1 MDIDTFIHEA
11 IFGEKEQHRIFYYLM
26 WENLQEVGYVITDE
40 SGYEIDS
47 VFKAVALQ
55 NLVGEFAYRLY
66 DTVNETGYEDVLEY
80 LGTLAIGEDD
90 ILQYCENDP
99 EILVEPEDFE
109 LTVKNAL
116 DTITERTAD
125 KLLEEFSADDLLT
138 TCLPPLMTLSKTL
151 PTSLR
156 TRTNFRP
163 LWTPTQTSWTTIKRN
178 TRLLCAGWKAV
189 WSAERMTNIYT
200 KRDLDSGPFCFVS
213 SVIYCSCF
221 HCRLC
226 SRQRVAAGQS
236 RPSRQTWRRS
246 CAPFLPWYNHCCN
259 NR

>member
-125 KLLEEFSADDLLT
+125 KLLEEFSADDLFDYLFT
-138 TCLPPLMTLSKTL
+138 ATYDFEQDFTYDFEDTDEFQAFVDSNADQLDNYKEEYP
-151 PTSLR
+151 
-156 TRTNFRP
+156 
-163 LWTPTQTSWTTIKRN
+163 
-178 TRLLCAGWKAV
+178 AV
-189 WSAERMTNIYT
+189 MRWVEGGMV
-200 KRDLDSGPFCFVS
+200 C
-213 SVIYCSCF
+213 
-221 HCRLC
+221 
-226 SRQRVAAGQS
+226 
-236 RPSRQTWRRS
+236 
-246 CAPFLPWYNHCCN
+246 
-259 NR
+259 

>member
-125 KLLEEFSADDLLT
+125 KLLEEFSADDLFDYLF
-138 TCLPPLMTLSKTL
+138 
-151 PTSLR
+151 TSTYDFEQDFTYEFEDTDEFQAFVDSNADQLD
-156 TRTNFRP
+156 NYKEEYP
-163 LWTPTQTSWTTIKRN
+163 
-178 TRLLCAGWKAV
+178 AV
-189 WSAERMTNIYT
+189 MRWVEGGMV
-200 KRDLDSGPFCFVS
+200 C
-213 SVIYCSCF
+213 
-221 HCRLC
+221 
-226 SRQRVAAGQS
+226 
-236 RPSRQTWRRS
+236 
-246 CAPFLPWYNHCCN
+246 
-259 NR
+259 

>member
-90 ILQYCENDP
+90 ILQYCESDP

-125 KLLEEFSADDLLT
+125 KLLEEFSADDLFDYLFT
-138 TCLPPLMTLSKTL
+138 ATYDFEQDFNYEFEDTDEFQAFVDSNADQLDNYKEEYP
-151 PTSLR
+151 
-156 TRTNFRP
+156 
-163 LWTPTQTSWTTIKRN
+163 
-178 TRLLCAGWKAV
+178 AV
-189 WSAERMTNIYT
+189 MRWVEGGMV
-200 KRDLDSGPFCFVS
+200 C
-213 SVIYCSCF
+213 
-221 HCRLC
+221 
-226 SRQRVAAGQS
+226 
-236 RPSRQTWRRS
+236 
-246 CAPFLPWYNHCCN
+246 
-259 NR
+259 

>member
-125 KLLEEFSADDLLT
+125 KLLEEFSADDLFDYLFTATYYFEQDLT
-138 TCLPPLMTLSKTL
+138 YEFEDTDEFQAFVDSNADQLDNYKEEYP
-151 PTSLR
+151 
-156 TRTNFRP
+156 
-163 LWTPTQTSWTTIKRN
+163 
-178 TRLLCAGWKAV
+178 AV
-189 WSAERMTNIYT
+189 MRWVEGGMV
-200 KRDLDSGPFCFVS
+200 C
-213 SVIYCSCF
+213 
-221 HCRLC
+221 
-226 SRQRVAAGQS
+226 
-236 RPSRQTWRRS
+236 
-246 CAPFLPWYNHCCN
+246 
-259 NR
+259 

>member
-99 EILVEPEDFE
+99 EILEDFE

-125 KLLEEFSADDLLT
+125 KLLEEFSADDLFDYLFT
-138 TCLPPLMTLSKTL
+138 ATYDFEQDFTYEFEDTDEFQAFVDSNADQLDNYKEEYP
-151 PTSLR
+151 
-156 TRTNFRP
+156 
-163 LWTPTQTSWTTIKRN
+163 
-178 TRLLCAGWKAV
+178 AV
-189 WSAERMTNIYT
+189 MRWVEGGMV
-200 KRDLDSGPFCFVS
+200 C
-213 SVIYCSCF
+213 
-221 HCRLC
+221 
-226 SRQRVAAGQS
+226 
-236 RPSRQTWRRS
+236 
-246 CAPFLPWYNHCCN
+246 
-259 NR
+259 

>member
-125 KLLEEFSADDLLT
+125 KLLAEFSADDLFDYLFT
-138 TCLPPLMTLSKTL
+138 ATYDFEQDFTYEVEDTDEFQAFVDSNADQLDNYKEEYP
-151 PTSLR
+151 
-156 TRTNFRP
+156 
-163 LWTPTQTSWTTIKRN
+163 
-178 TRLLCAGWKAV
+178 AV
-189 WSAERMTNIYT
+189 MRWVEGGMV
-200 KRDLDSGPFCFVS
+200 C
-213 SVIYCSCF
+213 
-221 HCRLC
+221 
-226 SRQRVAAGQS
+226 
-236 RPSRQTWRRS
+236 
-246 CAPFLPWYNHCCN
+246 
-259 NR
+259 

>member
-109 LTVKNAL
+109 LTAKNAL

-125 KLLEEFSADDLLT
+125 KLLEEFSADDLFDYLFT
-138 TCLPPLMTLSKTL
+138 ATYAFEQDFTYEFEDTDEFQAFVDSNADQLDNYKEEYP
-151 PTSLR
+151 
-156 TRTNFRP
+156 
-163 LWTPTQTSWTTIKRN
+163 
-178 TRLLCAGWKAV
+178 AV
-189 WSAERMTNIYT
+189 MRWVEGGMV
-200 KRDLDSGPFCFVS
+200 C
-213 SVIYCSCF
+213 
-221 HCRLC
+221 
-226 SRQRVAAGQS
+226 
-236 RPSRQTWRRS
+236 
-246 CAPFLPWYNHCCN
+246 
-259 NR
+259 

>member
-125 KLLEEFSADDLLT
+125 KLLEEFSADDLFDYLFT
-138 TCLPPLMTLSKTL
+138 ATYDFEQDFTYEFVDTDEFQAFVDSNADQLDNYKEEYP
-151 PTSLR
+151 
-156 TRTNFRP
+156 
-163 LWTPTQTSWTTIKRN
+163 
-178 TRLLCAGWKAV
+178 AV
-189 WSAERMTNIYT
+189 MRWVEGGMV
-200 KRDLDSGPFCFVS
+200 C
-213 SVIYCSCF
+213 
-221 HCRLC
+221 
-226 SRQRVAAGQS
+226 
-236 RPSRQTWRRS
+236 
-246 CAPFLPWYNHCCN
+246 
-259 NR
+259 

>member
-66 DTVNETGYEDVLEY
+66 DTVNETGYEDVLEH
-80 LGTLAIGEDD
+80 LGTLAIG
-90 ILQYCENDP
+90 
-99 EILVEPEDFE
+99 VEPEDFE

-125 KLLEEFSADDLLT
+125 KLLEEFSADDLFDYLFT
-138 TCLPPLMTLSKTL
+138 ATYDFEQDFTYEFEDTEEFQAFVDSNADQLDNYKEEYP
-151 PTSLR
+151 
-156 TRTNFRP
+156 
-163 LWTPTQTSWTTIKRN
+163 
-178 TRLLCAGWKAV
+178 AV
-189 WSAERMTNIYT
+189 MRWVEGGMV
-200 KRDLDSGPFCFVS
+200 C
-213 SVIYCSCF
+213 
-221 HCRLC
+221 
-226 SRQRVAAGQS
+226 
-236 RPSRQTWRRS
+236 
-246 CAPFLPWYNHCCN
+246 
-259 NR
+259 

>member
-125 KLLEEFSADDLLT
+125 KLLEEFSADDLFDYLFT
-138 TCLPPLMTLSKTL
+138 ATYDFAQDFTYEFEDTDEFQAFVDSNADQLDNYKEEYP
-151 PTSLR
+151 
-156 TRTNFRP
+156 
-163 LWTPTQTSWTTIKRN
+163 
-178 TRLLCAGWKAV
+178 AV
-189 WSAERMTNIYT
+189 MRWVEGGMV
-200 KRDLDSGPFCFVS
+200 C
-213 SVIYCSCF
+213 
-221 HCRLC
+221 
-226 SRQRVAAGQS
+226 
-236 RPSRQTWRRS
+236 
-246 CAPFLPWYNHCCN
+246 
-259 NR
+259 

>member
-125 KLLEEFSADDLLT
+125 KLLEEFSADDLFDYLF
-138 TCLPPLMTLSKTL
+138 
-151 PTSLR
+151 TSTYDFEQDFTYEFEDTEEFQAFVDSNADQLD
-156 TRTNFRP
+156 NYKEEYP
-163 LWTPTQTSWTTIKRN
+163 
-178 TRLLCAGWKAV
+178 AV
-189 WSAERMTNIYT
+189 MRWVEGGMV
-200 KRDLDSGPFCFVS
+200 C
-213 SVIYCSCF
+213 
-221 HCRLC
+221 
-226 SRQRVAAGQS
+226 
-236 RPSRQTWRRS
+236 
-246 CAPFLPWYNHCCN
+246 
-259 NR
+259 

>member
-125 KLLEEFSADDLLT
+125 KLLEEFSADDLLDYLFT
-138 TCLPPLMTLSKTL
+138 ATYDFEQVFTYEFEDTDEFQAFVDSNADQLDNYKEEYP
-151 PTSLR
+151 
-156 TRTNFRP
+156 
-163 LWTPTQTSWTTIKRN
+163 
-178 TRLLCAGWKAV
+178 AV
-189 WSAERMTNIYT
+189 MRWVEGGMV
-200 KRDLDSGPFCFVS
+200 C
-213 SVIYCSCF
+213 
-221 HCRLC
+221 
-226 SRQRVAAGQS
+226 
-236 RPSRQTWRRS
+236 
-246 CAPFLPWYNHCCN
+246 
-259 NR
+259 

>member
-125 KLLEEFSADDLLT
+125 KLLEEFSADDLFDYLFT
-138 TCLPPLMTLSKTL
+138 ATYYFEQDFTYEFEDTDEFQAFVDSNADQLDNYKEEYP
-151 PTSLR
+151 
-156 TRTNFRP
+156 
-163 LWTPTQTSWTTIKRN
+163 
-178 TRLLCAGWKAV
+178 AV
-189 WSAERMTNIYT
+189 MRWVEGGMV
-200 KRDLDSGPFCFVS
+200 C
-213 SVIYCSCF
+213 
-221 HCRLC
+221 
-226 SRQRVAAGQS
+226 
-236 RPSRQTWRRS
+236 
-246 CAPFLPWYNHCCN
+246 
-259 NR
+259 

>member
-99 EILVEPEDFE
+99 ELLVEPEDFE

-125 KLLEEFSADDLLT
+125 KLLEEFSADDLFDYLFT
-138 TCLPPLMTLSKTL
+138 ATYDFEQDFTYEFEDTDEFQAFVDSNADQLDNYKEEYP
-151 PTSLR
+151 
-156 TRTNFRP
+156 
-163 LWTPTQTSWTTIKRN
+163 
-178 TRLLCAGWKAV
+178 AV
-189 WSAERMTNIYT
+189 MRWVEGGMV
-200 KRDLDSGPFCFVS
+200 C
-213 SVIYCSCF
+213 
-221 HCRLC
+221 
-226 SRQRVAAGQS
+226 
-236 RPSRQTWRRS
+236 
-246 CAPFLPWYNHCCN
+246 
-259 NR
+259 

>member
-125 KLLEEFSADDLLT
+125 KLLEQDFTYEFEDTEEFQAFVDSNADQLDNYKEEY
-138 TCLPPLMTLSKTL
+138 P
-151 PTSLR
+151 
-156 TRTNFRP
+156 
-163 LWTPTQTSWTTIKRN
+163 
-178 TRLLCAGWKAV
+178 AV
-189 WSAERMTNIYT
+189 MRWVEGGMV
-200 KRDLDSGPFCFVS
+200 C
-213 SVIYCSCF
+213 
-221 HCRLC
+221 
-226 SRQRVAAGQS
+226 
-236 RPSRQTWRRS
+236 
-246 CAPFLPWYNHCCN
+246 
-259 NR
+259 